1 MKTEMQSVLAI
12 AQSVPLVTL
21 FIPPDTTGAAWAG
34 KWHLNISSDAVR
46 AMGGPWNTEAEAVAA
61 VLKTGRWIQRPN
73 TKTPHFDRA

>member
-1 MKTEMQSVLAI
+1 MKTEMQSMLAI

-21 FIPPDTTGAAWAG
+21 QVPKDLGVAWAG
-34 KWHLNISSDAVR
+34 KWHLNISSDAVK

-61 VLKTGRWIQRPN
+61 VLKTGRWVQRPN